1 MNAASNDVP
10 DFVTQ
15 AGPLRELVESE
26 LAKLFTPE
34 GLLMDAEVPP
44 GLAEP
49 MRYALLGG
57 GKRLRPVLCLAVCQA
72 VCGDPAPAL
81 PAALAIEVLHNYT
94 LVHDD
99 LPCMDDD
106 TLRRGRPTVHAKYGY
121 AQAVLVGDALQ
132 AAAFQLALTP
142 PKSHAESAENAETHS
157 HAKFTELVSH
167 AESAENAETHSHA
180 ESAELLSHAESA
192 ENAETHSHAEF
203 AALLSH
209 AESAENAESGSPAGG
224 AAERSEAEGVIQHS
238 AFSIQHFPSSASLAI
253 ARILA
258 AAAGPAGV
266 VGGQWVDVT
275 SSPPHDEARVSYV
288 HAHKTGDLIAC
299 ACEMGAIAAGAA
311 SEEGGSPRSL
321 AREYG
326 RALGLAFQI
335 VDDLLDAGDPAK
347 ASELSILRVATPEE
361 ARAQARAAT
370 ERALRALDALAA
382 IPARR
387 TGSPD
392 GRSGSP
398 DGRAPSRPTAALAL
412 LRSLAED
419 QLSRNL

>member
-1 MNAASNDVP
+1 M
-10 DFVTQ
+10 DFVAQ

-34 GLLMDAEVPP
+34 GLLTDADVPP

-57 GKRLRPVLCLAVCQA
+57 GKRLRPVLCLAACQA

-106 TLRRGRPTVHAKYGY
+106 QLRRGRPTVHAKYGY

-132 AAAFQLALTP
+132 AAAFQLALTEHGFPEAPEHGLP
-142 PKSHAESAENAETHS
+142 PSERGVARS
-157 HAKFTELVSH
+157 
-167 AESAENAETHSHA
+167 
-180 ESAELLSHAESA
+180 
-192 ENAETHSHAEF
+192 
-203 AALLSH
+203 
-209 AESAENAESGSPAGG
+209 AGG
-224 AAERSEAEGVIQHS
+224 SVPCGAAPEHGLPPSERGVARSAGGSTPCGAAPEA
-238 AFSIQHFPSSASLAI
+238 ALAI
-253 ARILA
+253 ARLLA
-258 AAAGPAGV
+258 RAAGPAGV

-299 ACEMGAIAAGAA
+299 ACEMGALAGCAAIA
-311 SEEGGSPRSL
+311 EGLGKDSPRSL
-321 AREYG
+321 VAAARDYG
-326 RALGLAFQI
+326 RSLGLAFQI
-335 VDDLLDAGDPAK
+335 IDDLLDGDDPAK
-347 ASELSILRVATPEE
+347 ASELSILRICTPDE
-361 ARAQARAAT
+361 ARVRARAAT
-370 ERALRALDALAA
+370 EKALAA
-382 IPARR
+382 LAVLADGPARQNHLAEP
-387 TGSPD
+387 GSPD
-392 GRSGSP
+392 GK
-398 DGRAPSRPTAALAL
+398 APSCPIAL

-419 QLSRNL
+419 QLSRTL

>member
-1 MNAASNDVP
+1 MA

-15 AGPLRELVESE
+15 AGPLRGLVESE

-34 GLLMDAEVPP
+34 GLLTDAEIPP

-57 GKRLRPVLCLAVCQA
+57 GKRLRPVLCLAACQA

-142 PKSHAESAENAETHS
+142 PKSHAESAEHAETHS
-157 HAKFTELVSH
+157 HT
-167 AESAENAETHSHA
+167 ESAE
-180 ESAELLSHAESA
+180 
-192 ENAETHSHAEF
+192 F
-203 AALLSH
+203 VSH

-238 AFSIQHFPSSASLAI
+238 AFGIRHSLCMAL
-253 ARILA
+253 AR
-258 AAAGPAGV
+258 AAGPAGV

-311 SEEGGSPRSL
+311 TEEGGSPRSL
-321 AREYG
+321 AREFG

-361 ARAQARAAT
+361 ARARARAAT

-382 IPARR
+382 IPAGR

>member
-1 MNAASNDVP
+1 MSVTSTLLLRGLARGKARFACAALGVAAAAGAVVFVFSLAASNAAQAP
-10 DFVTQ
+10 SLARRAATPWAAWRFEGMP
-15 AGPLRELVESE
+15 AGPWG
-26 LAKLFTPE
+26 A
-34 GLLMDAEVPP
+34 
-44 GLAEP
+44 
-49 MRYALLGG
+49 
-57 GKRLRPVLCLAVCQA
+57 
-72 VCGDPAPAL
+72 
-81 PAALAIEVLHNYT
+81 
-94 LVHDD
+94 
-99 LPCMDDD
+99 
-106 TLRRGRPTVHAKYGY
+106 GRPPESKPHAEK
-121 AQAVLVGDALQ
+121 
-132 AAAFQLALTP
+132 
-142 PKSHAESAENAETHS
+142 KSHAESAEKE
-157 HAKFTELVSH
+157 SH
-167 AESAENAETHSHA
+167 AESAEIAEIGRA
-180 ESAELLSHAESA
+180 RAPRVP
-192 ENAETHSHAEF
+192 
-203 AALLSH
+203 
-209 AESAENAESGSPAGG
+209 GSPAGG

>member
-1 MNAASNDVP
+1 MA
-10 DFVTQ
+10 DFVAQ
-15 AGPLRELVESE
+15 AGPLRGLVEDE

-34 GLLMDAEVPP
+34 GLLTDAEVPP

-57 GKRLRPVLCLAVCQA
+57 GKRLRPVLCLAACQA

-121 AQAVLVGDALQ
+121 GQAVLVGDALQ

-142 PKSHAESAENAETHS
+142 PKSHAESAA
-157 HAKFTELVSH
+157 FVSH
-167 AESAENAETHSHA
+167 AESAEH
-180 ESAELLSHAESA
+180 
-192 ENAETHSHAEF
+192 
-203 AALLSH
+203 
-209 AESAENAESGSPAGG
+209 AESGSPAGG
-224 AAERSEAEGVIQHS
+224 AAERSEAEGVIRHS
-238 AFSIQHFPSSASLAI
+238 AFGIQRSLCMAL
-253 ARILA
+253 AR
-258 AAAGPAGV
+258 AAGPAGV

-299 ACEMGAIAAGAA
+299 ACEMGAIAAGA
-311 SEEGGSPRSL
+311 EPEDGPGEGSPRSL
-321 AREYG
+321 AREFG

-335 VDDLLDAGDPAK
+335 VDDLLDAEDPAK

-361 ARAQARAAT
+361 ARARARAAT

-382 IPARR
+382 IPAGR
-387 TGSPD
+387 TE
-392 GRSGSP
+392 SP
-398 DGRAPSRPTAALAL
+398 DGRAPSRPHAALAL

-419 QLSRNL
+419 QLSRTL

>member
-34 GLLMDAEVPP
+34 GLLTDAEVPP

-142 PKSHAESAENAETHS
+142 PKSHAESAENAELHS
-157 HAKFTELVSH
+157 HAKFTELV
-167 AESAENAETHSHA
+167 
-180 ESAELLSHAESA
+180 
-192 ENAETHSHAEF
+192 
-203 AALLSH
+203 SH

-275 SSPPHDEARVSYV
+275 SSPPHDAARVSYV

-398 DGRAPSRPTAALAL
+398 DGRAPSRPQSAALAL

>member
-34 GLLMDAEVPP
+34 GLLTDAEVPP

-72 VCGDPAPAL
+72 VCCDPAPAL

-106 TLRRGRPTVHAKYGY
+106 MLRRGRPTVHAKYGY

-167 AESAENAETHSHA
+167 AESAES
-180 ESAELLSHAESA
+180 
-192 ENAETHSHAEF
+192 AETHSHAEF
-203 AALLSH
+203 A
-209 AESAENAESGSPAGG
+209 ESAECFGRARAQRAPGSPAGG
-224 AAERSEAEGVIQHS
+224 AAERSEAEGVIRHS
-238 AFSIQHFPSSASLAI
+238 AFGIQHSPSLSI

-311 SEEGGSPRSL
+311 SEEGFGESSPRSL

-335 VDDLLDAGDPAK
+335 VDDLLDSGDPAK
-347 ASELSILRVATPEE
+347 ASELSILRVATPEA

-382 IPARR
+382 IPAGR
-387 TGSPD
+387 TGSPA
-392 GRSGSP
+392 GRTGSP

>member
-34 GLLMDAEVPP
+34 GLLTDAEVPL

-157 HAKFTELVSH
+157 HAKFTEFVSH

-180 ESAELLSHAESA
+180 KFAESA
-192 ENAETHSHAEF
+192 ECFGRARAQR
-203 AALLSH
+203 AP
-209 AESAENAESGSPAGG
+209 GSPAGG
-224 AAERSEAEGVIQHS
+224 AAERSEAEGGIRHSAFGIQHS
-238 AFSIQHFPSSASLAI
+238 PSLSI

-311 SEEGGSPRSL
+311 SEEEGEGGSPRSL

-335 VDDLLDAGDPAK
+335 VDDLLDSGDPAK
-347 ASELSILRVATPEE
+347 ASELSILRVATPEA

-382 IPARR
+382 IPAGR

>member
-1 MNAASNDVP
+1 M

-15 AGPLRELVESE
+15 AGPLRELVERE
-26 LAKLFTPE
+26 LSRLFTPE
-34 GLLMDAEVPP
+34 GLLTDADVPT

-57 GKRLRPVLCLAVCQA
+57 GKRLRPVLCLAACQA
-72 VCGDPAPAL
+72 VCGDPSPAL

-132 AAAFQLALTP
+132 AAAFDLALTP
-142 PKSHAESAENAETHS
+142 PKPHAESAE
-157 HAKFTELVSH
+157 F
-167 AESAENAETHSHA
+167 
-180 ESAELLSHAESA
+180 
-192 ENAETHSHAEF
+192 
-203 AALLSH
+203 
-209 AESAENAESGSPAGG
+209 AESGSGAGRALPG
-224 AAERSEAEGVIQHS
+224 RNA
-238 AFSIQHFPSSASLAI
+238 LAL
-253 ARILA
+253 ARALA
-258 AAAGPAGV
+258 RAAGPAGV

-275 SSPPHDEARVSYV
+275 ATPPHDAERIAYV

-299 ACEMGAIAAGAA
+299 ACEMGAIAAGGA
-311 SEEGGSPRSL
+311 GDSPDLLRD
-321 AREYG
+321 YG

-335 VDDLLDAGDPAK
+335 IDDLLDAGDPAK
-347 ASELSILRVATPEE
+347 ATELSILRIATPEE

-382 IPARR
+382 SMEGFGGGTP
-387 TGSPD
+387 
-392 GRSGSP
+392 RSL
-398 DGRAPSRPTAALAL
+398 AALAL

-419 QLSRNL
+419 QLSRTL

>member
-1 MNAASNDVP
+1 MA
-10 DFVTQ
+10 DFVAQ

-34 GLLMDAEVPP
+34 GLLTDADVPP

-57 GKRLRPVLCLAVCQA
+57 GKRLRPVLCLAACQA

-106 TLRRGRPTVHAKYGY
+106 QLRRGRPTVHAKYGY

-132 AAAFQLALTP
+132 AAAFQLALTEHGFPESPEHGLP
-142 PKSHAESAENAETHS
+142 PSERGVARS
-157 HAKFTELVSH
+157 
-167 AESAENAETHSHA
+167 
-180 ESAELLSHAESA
+180 
-192 ENAETHSHAEF
+192 
-203 AALLSH
+203 
-209 AESAENAESGSPAGG
+209 AGG
-224 AAERSEAEGVIQHS
+224 STPCGAAPEA
-238 AFSIQHFPSSASLAI
+238 ALAI
-253 ARILA
+253 ARLLA
-258 AAAGPAGV
+258 RAAGPAGV

-299 ACEMGAIAAGAA
+299 ACEMGALAGCAAIA
-311 SEEGGSPRSL
+311 EGRGEDTSRSL
-321 AREYG
+321 VSAARDYG
-326 RALGLAFQI
+326 RSLGLAFQI
-335 VDDLLDAGDPAK
+335 IDDLLDGDDPAK
-347 ASELSILRVATPEE
+347 ASELSILRICTPDE
-361 ARAQARAAT
+361 ARVRARAAT
-370 ERALRALDALAA
+370 EKALAA
-382 IPARR
+382 LAVLADGPARQNHLAEP
-387 TGSPD
+387 GSPD
-392 GRSGSP
+392 GQ
-398 DGRAPSRPTAALAL
+398 APSCPIAL

-419 QLSRNL
+419 QLSRTL

>member
-1 MNAASNDVP
+1 M

-15 AGPLRELVESE
+15 AGPLRELVEGE
-26 LAKLFTPE
+26 LARLFTPE
-34 GLLMDAEVPP
+34 GLLTDADVPP

-57 GKRLRPVLCLAVCQA
+57 GKRLRPVLCLAACQA

-106 TLRRGRPTVHAKYGY
+106 AMRRGRPTVHAKYGY

-132 AAAFQLALTP
+132 AAAFALALQAP
-142 PKSHAESAENAETHS
+142 RGCAE
-157 HAKFTELVSH
+157 
-167 AESAENAETHSHA
+167 
-180 ESAELLSHAESA
+180 
-192 ENAETHSHAEF
+192 
-203 AALLSH
+203 AL
-209 AESAENAESGSPAGG
+209 
-224 AAERSEAEGVIQHS
+224 
-238 AFSIQHFPSSASLAI
+238 
-253 ARILA
+253 AR
-258 AAAGPAGV
+258 AAGPAGV

-275 SSPPHDEARVSYV
+275 SSPPHDAERIAYV

-299 ACEMGAIAAGAA
+299 ACEMGALASVGEGTFGGAGV
-311 SEEGGSPRSL
+311 SPDRLRGAGDSPDRL
-321 AREYG
+321 RDYG

-347 ASELSILRVATPEE
+347 SAELSILRIASPEE

-370 ERALRALDALAA
+370 ERALRALDALA
-382 IPARR
+382 
-387 TGSPD
+387 
-392 GRSGSP
+392 GSP
-398 DGRAPSRPTAALAL
+398 DGRAPSRPKAAALAL

-419 QLSRNL
+419 QLSRTL

>member
-34 GLLMDAEVPP
+34 GLLTDAEVPP

-142 PKSHAESAENAETHS
+142 PKSHAESAENAELHS
-157 HAKFTELVSH
+157 HAKFTELV
-167 AESAENAETHSHA
+167 
-180 ESAELLSHAESA
+180 
-192 ENAETHSHAEF
+192 
-203 AALLSH
+203 SH

-275 SSPPHDEARVSYV
+275 SSPPHDAARVSYV

>member
-1 MNAASNDVP
+1 M

-15 AGPLRELVESE
+15 AGPLRELVEAE
-26 LAKLFTPE
+26 LAKLFTPG
-34 GLLMDAEVPP
+34 GLLTDADVPP

-57 GKRLRPVLCLAVCQA
+57 GKRLRPVLCLAACQA

-106 TLRRGRPTVHAKYGY
+106 AMRRGRPTVHAKYGY

-132 AAAFQLALTP
+132 AAAFALALQAP
-142 PKSHAESAENAETHS
+142 RGCAE
-157 HAKFTELVSH
+157 
-167 AESAENAETHSHA
+167 
-180 ESAELLSHAESA
+180 
-192 ENAETHSHAEF
+192 
-203 AALLSH
+203 AL
-209 AESAENAESGSPAGG
+209 
-224 AAERSEAEGVIQHS
+224 
-238 AFSIQHFPSSASLAI
+238 
-253 ARILA
+253 AR
-258 AAAGPAGV
+258 AAGPAGV

-275 SSPPHDEARVSYV
+275 SVPPHDAERVSYV

-311 SEEGGSPRSL
+311 PEEGFGGGSPRSL

-335 VDDLLDAGDPAK
+335 IDDLLDAGDPAK
-347 ASELSILRVATPEE
+347 SAELSILRVASPEE
-361 ARAQARAAT
+361 AREQARAAT
-370 ERALRALDALAA
+370 ERALRTLGALA
-382 IPARR
+382 
-387 TGSPD
+387 
-392 GRSGSP
+392 GSP
-398 DGRAPSRPTAALAL
+398 DGRAPSRPKAAALDL

-419 QLSRNL
+419 QLSRTL

>member
-34 GLLMDAEVPP
+34 GLLTDAEVPP

-57 GKRLRPVLCLAVCQA
+57 GKRLRPVLCLAACQA

-142 PKSHAESAENAETHS
+142 PKSHAESAENAELHS
-157 HAKFTELVSH
+157 HAKFTELV
-167 AESAENAETHSHA
+167 
-180 ESAELLSHAESA
+180 
-192 ENAETHSHAEF
+192 
-203 AALLSH
+203 SH

-275 SSPPHDEARVSYV
+275 SSPPHDAARVSYV

>member
-1 MNAASNDVP
+1 MA

-15 AGPLRELVESE
+15 AGPLRGLVEDE

-34 GLLMDAEVPP
+34 GLLTDADVPP

-57 GKRLRPVLCLAVCQA
+57 GKRLRPVLCLASCQA

-142 PKSHAESAENAETHS
+142 PKSHAES
-157 HAKFTELVSH
+157 TEFVSH
-167 AESAENAETHSHA
+167 AESAENT
-180 ESAELLSHAESA
+180 
-192 ENAETHSHAEF
+192 
-203 AALLSH
+203 
-209 AESAENAESGSPAGG
+209 ESGSPVGG

-238 AFSIQHFPSSASLAI
+238 LCMALA
-253 ARILA
+253 R
-258 AAAGPAGV
+258 AAGPAGV

-275 SSPPHDEARVSYV
+275 ASPPHDEARVAYV

-299 ACEMGAIAAGAA
+299 ACEMGALAGCAAVA
-311 SEEGGSPRSL
+311 EGFGETSPRSL
-321 AREYG
+321 VSAARDYG

-335 VDDLLDAGDPAK
+335 IDDLLDGDDPAK
-347 ASELSILRVATPEE
+347 AAELSILRVCTPEE
-361 ARAQARAAT
+361 ARARARAAT
-370 ERALRALDALAA
+370 ERALDALAA
-382 IPARR
+382 F
-387 TGSPD
+387 PD
-392 GRSGSP
+392 GRTGNP
-398 DGRAPSRPTAALAL
+398 DGRAPSRPNAALSL

-419 QLSRNL
+419 QLSRTL

>member
-1 MNAASNDVP
+1 MS

-34 GLLMDAEVPP
+34 GLLTDENVPP

-57 GKRLRPVLCLAVCQA
+57 GKRLRPVLCLAACQA

-106 TLRRGRPTVHAKYGY
+106 AMRRGRPTVHAKYGY

-132 AAAFQLALTP
+132 AAAFDLALTP
-142 PKSHAESAENAETHS
+142 PRSGTDGVASRS
-157 HAKFTELVSH
+157 GWG
-167 AESAENAETHSHA
+167 
-180 ESAELLSHAESA
+180 
-192 ENAETHSHAEF
+192 
-203 AALLSH
+203 AALQL
-209 AESAENAESGSPAGG
+209 
-224 AAERSEAEGVIQHS
+224 R
-238 AFSIQHFPSSASLAI
+238 LA
-253 ARILA
+253 RTLA

-275 SSPPHDEARVSYV
+275 SAPPHDEARVAYV
-288 HAHKTGDLIAC
+288 HAHKTGDLIEC
-299 ACEMGAIAAGAA
+299 AVNLGALAAGA
-311 SEEGGSPRSL
+311 PTRVLL
-321 AREYG
+321 ATADYG
-326 RALGLAFQI
+326 RSLGLAFQI

-347 ASELSILRVATPEE
+347 ADELSILRVCPPDE
-361 ARAQARAAT
+361 ARARARAAT
-370 ERALRALDALAA
+370 ERALRAVPAIGDEPGAAAPGVPAELAKA
-382 IPARR
+382 FAGVRAAMASLGAPEAADPAK
-387 TGSPD
+387 TS
-392 GRSGSP
+392 
-398 DGRAPSRPTAALAL
+398 ALAL
-412 LRSLAED
+412 LRALAED
-419 QLSRNL
+419 QLSRTL

>member
-1 MNAASNDVP
+1 MA
-10 DFVTQ
+10 DFVAQ
-15 AGPLRELVESE
+15 AGPLRGLVEDE

-34 GLLMDAEVPP
+34 GLLTDAEVPP

-57 GKRLRPVLCLAVCQA
+57 GKRLRPVLCLAACQA
-72 VCGDPAPAL
+72 VCGNPAPAL

-106 TLRRGRPTVHAKYGY
+106 ALRRGRPTVHAKYGY
-121 AQAVLVGDALQ
+121 GQAVLVGDALQ
-132 AAAFQLALTP
+132 AAAFQLVLTP
-142 PKSHAESAENAETHS
+142 PKSY
-157 HAKFTELVSH
+157 
-167 AESAENAETHSHA
+167 
-180 ESAELLSHAESA
+180 
-192 ENAETHSHAEF
+192 
-203 AALLSH
+203 

-224 AAERSEAEGVIQHS
+224 AAERSEAEGVIRHSASGIQHS
-238 AFSIQHFPSSASLAI
+238 LCVALA
-253 ARILA
+253 R
-258 AAAGPAGV
+258 AAGPAGV
-266 VGGQWVDVT
+266 MGGQWVDVT

-311 SEEGGSPRSL
+311 SEDGSGEGSPRSL
-321 AREYG
+321 AREFG

-335 VDDLLDAGDPAK
+335 VDDLLDAEDPAK

-382 IPARR
+382 IPA
-387 TGSPD
+387 G
-392 GRSGSP
+392 G
-398 DGRAPSRPTAALAL
+398 APSRPHAALAL
-412 LRSLAED
+412 LSSLAED
-419 QLSRNL
+419 QLSRTL

>member
-34 GLLMDAEVPP
+34 GLLTDAEVPS

-57 GKRLRPVLCLAVCQA
+57 GKRLRPVLCLAACQA

-106 TLRRGRPTVHAKYGY
+106 AMRRGRPTVHAKYGY

-157 HAKFTELVSH
+157 HAEFAELVPH
-167 AESAENAETHSHA
+167 AES
-180 ESAELLSHAESA
+180 
-192 ENAETHSHAEF
+192 AETHSHAEF
-203 AALLSH
+203 A
-209 AESAENAESGSPAGG
+209 ESAECFGRARASRAPGSPAGG

-275 SSPPHDEARVSYV
+275 SSPPHDAARVSYV

-382 IPARR
+382 IPAGR

>member
-1 MNAASNDVP
+1 MS

-34 GLLMDAEVPP
+34 GLLTDENVPP

-57 GKRLRPVLCLAVCQA
+57 GKRLRPVLCLAACQA

-106 TLRRGRPTVHAKYGY
+106 AMRRGRPTVHAKYGY

-132 AAAFQLALTP
+132 AAAFDLALTP
-142 PKSHAESAENAETHS
+142 PRRGTDGVASRSGWG
-157 HAKFTELVSH
+157 
-167 AESAENAETHSHA
+167 
-180 ESAELLSHAESA
+180 
-192 ENAETHSHAEF
+192 
-203 AALLSH
+203 AALQL
-209 AESAENAESGSPAGG
+209 
-224 AAERSEAEGVIQHS
+224 R
-238 AFSIQHFPSSASLAI
+238 LA
-253 ARILA
+253 RTLA

-275 SSPPHDEARVSYV
+275 AAPPHDEARVADV
-288 HAHKTGDLIAC
+288 HAHKTGDLIEC
-299 ACEMGAIAAGAA
+299 AVNLGALAAGA
-311 SEEGGSPRSL
+311 PTRVLL
-321 AREYG
+321 ATADYG
-326 RALGLAFQI
+326 RSLGLAFQI

-347 ASELSILRVATPEE
+347 ADELSILRVCSPDE
-361 ARAQARAAT
+361 ARARARAAT
-370 ERALRALDALAA
+370 ERALRAVPAIGDEPGAAAPGVPAELAKA
-382 IPARR
+382 FA
-387 TGSPD
+387 GV
-392 GRSGSP
+392 
-398 DGRAPSRPTAALAL
+398 RAAMASLGAPEAADPVDSAKAAALAL
-412 LRSLAED
+412 LRALAED
-419 QLSRNL
+419 QLSRTL